1 MVTKKR
7 SRYEVSE
14 KEKMINELDK
24 SLHTKGANIG
34 KSNFHLVAQLHP
46 EYSRKM
52 LIEWYTKKDAILN
65 SQHKHK
71 RFKLAN
77 PNANGEFPEM
87 EDLLEKYIMDLRSRG
102 VCVSSFMI
110 KVEAMRILRA
120 EAEQNGTV
128 CNFRA
133 SNGWFGNFIKR
144 KKIPLRRIKTS
155 GL

>member
-1 MVTKKR
+1 MYELLEIQNYFKKLKHFKVLNLKLTNKKMVTKKR

-71 RFKLAN
+71 RFK
-77 PNANGEFPEM
+77 
-87 EDLLEKYIMDLRSRG
+87 
-102 VCVSSFMI
+102 
-110 KVEAMRILRA
+110 
-120 EAEQNGTV
+120 
-128 CNFRA
+128 
-133 SNGWFGNFIKR
+133 
-144 KKIPLRRIKTS
+144 
-155 GL
+155 